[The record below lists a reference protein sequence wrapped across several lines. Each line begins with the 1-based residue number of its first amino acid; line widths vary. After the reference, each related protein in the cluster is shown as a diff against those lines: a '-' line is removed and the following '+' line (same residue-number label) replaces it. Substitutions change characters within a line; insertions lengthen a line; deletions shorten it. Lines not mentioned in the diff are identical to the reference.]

1 MVDLLLERIK
11 YLENELNE
19 KSKNIDQAKAEIIKL
34 FKQCKIAQDK
44 KEEFKN
50 NFLKAINNLDLNS
63 ENEFFEGN
71 FLKYPAFLKI
81 IENINDSYLVL
92 IDATFDEDMKK
103 FVLGFLTKKI
113 SPFFTINKDII
124 LGVIEEK
131 KYKELKNLNT
141 IPYYNHL
148 SCEFSDIHLY
158 KVLFFSENFNY
169 SKIERAKKIFKEFR
183 LRPIYK
189 NKHFIEYSL
198 DIDKIVDF
206 EREKQ
211 NKQKMKYSYIFDESF
226 ANIETKIKRT
236 QEIPFVLVVLE
247 KIDKEMDK
255 IKSSKG
261 IENIVIRILNYIEF
275 KFPTFAQEVRFL
287 RDKLKEG

>member
-11 YLENELNE
+11 YLENELSE
-19 KSKNIDQAKAEIIKL
+19 KSKKIEQAKAEIIKL

-131 KYKELKNLNT
+131 QYKELKNLNT

-148 SCEFSDIHLY
+148 TCEFSDIHLY

-206 EREKQ
+206 EKEKQ
-211 NKQKMKYSYIFDESF
+211 NKQKMKYSYILDESF

-236 QEIPFVLVVLE
+236 QEIPLILVVLE

-275 KFPTFAQEVRFL
+275 NFPTFAQEVRFL